1 MHQPVGQTTLVIN
14 PWCPICRSVKKH
26 TLIVQSINKRR
37 CVCSVCQECL
47 VFTSGFIFSDG
58 DLVTIAESS
67 DLNLAK
73 QLSRVLK
80 INVFSESLPT
90 NALLTQ
96 VDITESEH
104 HQCFN
109 ACFRICYHSSRC
121 VPTISALKLQILSIY
136 VTL

>member
-1 MHQPVGQTTLVIN
+1 M
-14 PWCPICRSVKKH
+14 
-26 TLIVQSINKRR
+26 
-37 CVCSVCQECL
+37 
-47 VFTSGFIFSDG
+47 FTRGFIFSDG

-96 VDITESEH
+96 VDIAESEH

-109 ACFRICYHSSRC
+109 ACFQICYHSSRC
-121 VPTISALKLQILSIY
+121 VPTIAALKLQILSIY